1 MATPIIKFQRLL
13 IKSMFE
19 GISFA
24 SNPLVAGALLFVLTR
39 QPGQSGDTI
48 KARLIEQLDRLPF
61 DLNLERTI
69 IALKVLFGFGFI
81 TRANA
86 YLNTIAGSGWALT
99 AAVSDWVWHQ
109 EIAVVTG
116 GSAGIGEQTSIRLAK
131 KGVKVAILDI
141 SPPTNAALQNS
152 KYRYTIFKVLL
163 ISIRRS

>member
-1 MATPIIKFQRLL
+1 MATPIIKIQRLL

-19 GISFA
+19 GISFV

-39 QPGQSGDTI
+39 QPGQSGNTI
-48 KARLIEQLDRLPF
+48 KTRLIEQLDRLPF
-61 DLNLERTI
+61 ELNLERTI
-69 IALKVLFGFGFI
+69 IVLKVLFGFGFI
-81 TRANA
+81 TRTNA
-86 YLNTIAGSGWALT
+86 YLNTIAQSSWALT
-99 AAVSDWVWHQ
+99 APVSDWVWHQ

-152 KYRYTIFKVLL
+152 KYRCTMFKILL
-163 ISIRRS
+163 ISIPRP